1 MSTNKDFPI
10 YISTDGGKIELNKQ
24 QTEILWKTYEQAVQE
39 FREHFDAIMKQSS
52 IQSWTISVVPIAYS
66 KIWRGIND
74 IHEESEK
81 AVQLGAER
89 THSLKEEKDG

>member
-1 MSTNKDFPI
+1 MSTNKDFPDH
-10 YISTDGGKIELNKQ
+10 ISINGDKMQLSKE
-24 QTEILWKTYEQAVQE
+24 QTEILRKTYEQAVKD
-39 FREHFDAIMKQSS
+39 FRAHFDAIIKQSS